1 MEYIANELERNGV
14 NINKEVFKE
23 QMNMFKKEYGPR
35 YEEIM
40 NRVKPEDL
48 TGIFHTMNMNNY
60 GRILSYLLLLY
71 YERKRGVDITEPL
84 RLVTIAMK
92 VISKKSRKTIW
103 QRLNSITFIYMI
115 IFVKLLILI
124 LYYSISLRSF
134 L

>member
-1 MEYIANELERNGV
+1 MEYIADELKRNGV

-84 RLVTIAMK
+84 RLVAIAMK

-103 QRLNSITFIYMI
+103 QGLNSITYIYMI
-115 IFVKLLILI
+115 IFVNFLI

>member
-1 MEYIANELERNGV
+1 MEYITNELKRNGV
-14 NINKEVFKE
+14 NIDKEVFKE

-40 NRVKPEDL
+40 KRVKPEDL

-60 GRILSYLLLLY
+60 GRVLSYLLLLY

-84 RLVTIAMK
+84 RLVAIAMK
-92 VISKKSRKTIW
+92 VISKKSRKTIC
-103 QRLNSITFIYMI
+103 QRLNSIAYIYMV
-115 IFVKLLILI
+115 IFVKFLI
-124 LYYSISLRSF
+124 LYYSISLHSF

>member
-84 RLVTIAMK
+84 RLVAIAMK

-103 QRLNSITFIYMI
+103 QRLNSITYIYMI
-115 IFVKLLILI
+115 IFVKLLI

>member
-1 MEYIANELERNGV
+1 MEYIADELKRNGV

-40 NRVKPEDL
+40 KRVKPEDL
-48 TGIFHTMNMNNY
+48 TIIFHTMNMNNY
-60 GRILSYLLLLY
+60 GRVLSYLLLLY

-84 RLVTIAMK
+84 RLIAIAME
-92 VISKKSRKTIW
+92 VISKKSRKTIC
-103 QRLNSITFIYMI
+103 QRLNSIVYIYMI
-115 IFVKLLILI
+115 IFVKFLI

>member
-1 MEYIANELERNGV
+1 MEYIADELKRNGV

-40 NRVKPEDL
+40 KRVKPEDL
-48 TGIFHTMNMNNY
+48 TVIFHTTNTNNY
-60 GRILSYLLLLY
+60 GRVLSYLLLLY

-84 RLVTIAMK
+84 RLVAIAMK
-92 VISKKSRKTIW
+92 VISKKSRKTTC
-103 QRLNSITFIYMI
+103 QRLDSIAYICMT
-115 IFVKLLILI
+115 IFVTFLI
-124 LYYSISLRSF
+124 LYYSISLHSF

>member
-1 MEYIANELERNGV
+1 MEYIADELKRNGV

-84 RLVTIAMK
+84 RLVAIAMK
-92 VISKKSRKTIW
+92 VISKKSRKTIR
-103 QRLNSITFIYMI
+103 QRLNSITYIYMI
-115 IFVKLLILI
+115 IFVIFLI